1 MARMASD
8 ETVLPFPHPPL
19 PVGSAPRLLLERLVE
34 LGCPAPL
41 TRQAALG
48 GPVPIT
54 WDIPYRGTSGA
65 PKWAWAILD
74 RLPEDSTEPWSLRVD
89 AREFALVFS
98 ETGEIIRARNGA
110 RYLSGP
116 DCARFY
122 DDLRLGFGNPP
133 IAAI

>member
-1 MARMASD
+1 MARIASD
-8 ETVLPFPHPPL
+8 ETVLPFPCTPL
-19 PVGSAPRLLLERLVE
+19 PVGSAPRLLLERLAE
-34 LGCPAPL
+34 LGCPAHL

-48 GPVPIT
+48 GPAPIT
-54 WDIPYRGTSGA
+54 WDIPYRAVGGA
-65 PKWAWAILD
+65 PKWAWAMLD
-74 RLPEDSTEPWSLRVD
+74 RSPEDFAAPWFLRVD

-98 ETGEIIRARNGA
+98 DAGEIIRARNGA

-122 DDLRLGFGNPP
+122 DDLRRGFGNPP